1 MRVHPPAPNHG
12 VMDPGLATYSSRIKG
27 QPGAAALSAFQLYGL
42 GTKVP
47 LSHVDPVRS
56 AHNQQDPDPQC

>member
-12 VMDPGLATYSSRIKG
+12 VTDPGLATYSSRIKG

-42 GTKVP
+42 GTKVRKRC
-47 LSHVDPVRS
+47 LSATWTVQRHMALGFVK
-56 AHNQQDPDPQC
+56 